1 MFDEQKVILN
11 NEYEQGFHF
20 DQFNKMSSTVSSPLN
35 WIAQWCE
42 MWMHEAIT
50 YLHWTSV
57 NKIVAAKKGQEI
69 VSLVLASCYNGS
81 LTTIL
86 H

>member
-1 MFDEQKVILN
+1 M
-11 NEYEQGFHF
+11 
-20 DQFNKMSSTVSSPLN
+20 
-35 WIAQWCE
+35 AQWCE

-69 VSLVLASCYNGS
+69 FSLVLASCYNGS